1 VAVFAPEDMTDSL
14 VYRICAEAEAIWGS
28 AGIAFEWHRLSPR
41 AQPPAWTLDVTID
54 DRRTNGASDNAL
66 GWLTFTSAGPDR
78 SIHLSRACAEELL
91 LGTPGLTN
99 VTITAHE
106 TLVGR
111 WCVLLLR
118 WGSVRADAGPTSSGD
133 AQRAG
138 TRRTNGRH
146 SPAASMNAQRPSEHP
161 CSIQHEI
168 EQPLQVDDG
177 SVRTDAQLLEWLIES
192 IHPDGGISERLRAGS
207 VPSGERRKDDLAL

>member
-1 VAVFAPEDMTDSL
+1 MIVLGLMLYVMSAGADAAPPISVAVFAPEDVTDSL
-14 VYRICAEAEAIWGS
+14 VHRICAEAEAIWGS

-111 WCVLLLR
+111 ALGRALGHELGHYLLR
-118 WGSVRADAGPTSSGD
+118 SKAHTSRGLMRADWGAGAFFSFDRDRFEPTPE
-133 AQRAG
+133 QRAAAHRYARAIG
-138 TRRTNGRH
+138 PRTEVA
-146 SPAASMNAQRPSEHP
+146 P
-161 CSIQHEI
+161 
-168 EQPLQVDDG
+168 
-177 SVRTDAQLLEWLIES
+177 
-192 IHPDGGISERLRAGS
+192 PDR
-207 VPSGERRKDDLAL
+207 